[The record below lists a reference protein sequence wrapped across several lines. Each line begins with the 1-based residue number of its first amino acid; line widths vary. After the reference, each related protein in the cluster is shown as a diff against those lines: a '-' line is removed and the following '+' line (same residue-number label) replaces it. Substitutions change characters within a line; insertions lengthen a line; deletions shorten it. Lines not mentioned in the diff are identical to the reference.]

1 MFVKAILLSLITVIA
16 TVDYNG
22 PLFLIHRPLI
32 TGAMAGLV
40 MGNFTQGLIIG
51 ATLELMW
58 LGVTGIGGYTPP
70 DTITGAIV
78 GTAFGIMSGKGATAG
93 VAIAVPIAVVTQQL
107 DVLAKTADIYFLNKA
122 QKDAEV
128 GDISRIGLYHYLSL
142 ATIVVFKVVPVFL
155 AVMLGG
161 EYVSALFD
169 KIPNVVMTG
178 LSVAGGIL
186 PAIGFAMLLN
196 MMLKKGMWVFLL
208 IGFVC
213 SAFGNMPTVGIAL
226 IGVIV
231 AYAYDLIKS
240 NKAEAQPATESKPD
254 TSDDTNDNGD
264 DDDDDDDEEDYDL

>member
-1 MFVKAILLSLITVIA
+1 MMFGTAILLSLITVIA

-22 PLFLIHRPLI
+22 PLFLLHRPLI

-93 VAIAVPIAVVTQQL
+93 VAIAVPIAVITQQL
-107 DVLAKTADIYFLNKA
+107 DVLAKTEDIYFLNKA

-128 GDISRIGLYHYLSL
+128 GEINHIGLYHYLSL
-142 ATIVVFKVVPVFL
+142 ATIVIFKVVPVFL

-161 EYVSALFD
+161 KYVAALFD
-169 KIPNVVMTG
+169 KIPNVIMNG

-213 SAFGNMPTVGIAL
+213 SAFGNMPTVGIAVV
-226 IGVIV
+226 GVIV
-231 AYAYDLIKS
+231 AYFYDMIKS
-240 NKAEAQPATESKPD
+240 KNEPAAETAEGGEETQDTEQD
-254 TSDDTNDNGD
+254 SDKS
-264 DDDDDDDEEDYDL
+264 DDDEEDYDL